1 MVDIIAPILALLVV
15 VFILFR
21 KTSPGIAIFSLLAG
35 VMLQQSLSQWLIG
48 LLPTLTLATKE
59 YVALAIELLLI
70 FTPTVVAIT
79 VIKVGRKSVILSVLT
94 SLTLSFL
101 MFTYGMKAVGGLNI
115 ASQYTKNSGLI
126 HFVSPYQN
134 TILLASV
141 VLALFEIIVG
151 HRHKKSEKS
160 TKSKKN

>member
-1 MVDIIAPILALLVV
+1 MQLNAADVTISSMVDIIAAILALLVV

-101 MFTYGMKAVGGLNI
+101 MFT
-115 ASQYTKNSGLI
+115 
-126 HFVSPYQN
+126 
-134 TILLASV
+134 
-141 VLALFEIIVG
+141 
-151 HRHKKSEKS
+151 
-160 TKSKKN
+160 